1 MIAGVVIETTPGAQS
16 QVAARLLRVAGVSL
30 CGGDGDHR
38 IAAVVEIESGAALER
53 LAQRLVADDAQIV
66 GVFPTFVGIEGDGAP

>member
-16 QVAARLLRVAGVSL
+16 KVAARLLRVPGLSL

-38 IAAVVEIESGAALER
+38 IAAVVETESGAALEALAER
-53 LAQRLVADDAQIV
+53 LLAGDEEIL
-66 GVFPTFVGIEGDGAP
+66 GVFPTFVGVDIDAP

>member
-16 QVAARLLRVAGVSL
+16 QVAARLLRVRGVSL

-38 IAAVVEIESGAALER
+38 IAAVLEVEDGAALER
-53 LAQRLVADDAQIV
+53 LAETLVAGDEAIL
-66 GVFPTFVGIEGDGAP
+66 GVFPTFVGIEIDHP

>member
-1 MIAGVVIETTPGAQS
+1 MIAGVVIETVRGAEP

-38 IAAVVEIESGAALER
+38 IAAVLDVEDGAALER
-53 LAQRLVADDAQIV
+53 LAEGLVAGDEEIL
-66 GVFPTFVGIEGDGAP
+66 GVFPPYVGSEDGDR